1 MAISTVSIHVFGDV
15 PSSPLVGVL
24 QVCAVFLCPDG
35 LMILNNAVKADG
47 PSLVLTFL
55 MLK

>member
-24 QVCAVFLCPDG
+24 QVKLRFRDAIAVFWFARVVGYL
-35 LMILNNAVKADG
+35 IN
-47 PSLVLTFL
+47 FIR
-55 MLK
+55 

>member
-24 QVCAVFLCPDG
+24 QVTPPKIFVMFYSCALVYSYDW
-35 LMILNNAVKADG
+35 IL
-47 PSLVLTFL
+47 L
-55 MLK
+55 